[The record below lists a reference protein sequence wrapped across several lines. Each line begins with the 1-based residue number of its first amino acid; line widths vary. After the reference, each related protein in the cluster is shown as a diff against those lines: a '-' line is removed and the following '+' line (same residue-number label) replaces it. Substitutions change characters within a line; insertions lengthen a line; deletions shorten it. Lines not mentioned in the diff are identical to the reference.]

1 VALSDFFSPLLNPI
15 IDAIKSALSPFTKFF
30 DLLSNFWTHFTGA
43 LSKAR
48 ELGATIYSEVIA
60 WKNFKEDI
68 AFRTGVINLP
78 KAIEKTRE
86 LIDQLIAAWH
96 AIVDLVHSIKEN
108 LDAAGEDDPAVEAK
122 AAVEDIEA
130 SGFKSLL
137 TQFPKLAKGLEKLS
151 VAVATVAQIAE
162 NVENLIDDLTE
173 IVDAAVA
180 IREEVEHGATI
191 FLQQKNPRKTVH
203 LDEGGSM
210 KIRVG
215 NLHS

>member
-1 VALSDFFSPLLNPI
+1 VALSDFFSPLLTPI
-15 IDAIKSALSPFTKFF
+15 VDAIKSALGPFGKLF
-30 DLLSNFWTHFTGA
+30 DLITNFWTHFTGS

-48 ELGATIYSEVIA
+48 ELGSTIYSEVIA

-68 AFRTGVINLP
+68 NFRTGVINLP

-86 LIDQLIAAWH
+86 FIDQLIAAWH
-96 AIVDLVHSIKEN
+96 AVVDLVHSIKEN

-151 VAVATVAQIAE
+151 VAVAALAQIAE

-173 IVDAAVA
+173 IVDACVA
-180 IREEVEHGATI
+180 IREEVEHASTI
-191 FLQQKNPRKTVH
+191 FLQQKNPRRSVK
-203 LDEGGSM
+203 LEEGGSI

-215 NLHS
+215 NLHG